1 MVMEYHIL
9 MVQGQLNATL
19 MTAMLWEL
27 MLLVLINLYGHNAP
41 LTS

>member
-1 MVMEYHIL
+1 MVTEYHIL
-9 MVQGQLNATL
+9 MVQGQLNATS